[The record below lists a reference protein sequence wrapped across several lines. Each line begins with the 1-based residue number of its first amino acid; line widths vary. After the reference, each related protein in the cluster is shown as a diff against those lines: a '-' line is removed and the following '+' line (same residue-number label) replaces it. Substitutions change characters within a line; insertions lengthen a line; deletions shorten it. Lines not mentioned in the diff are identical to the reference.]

1 MVSWRDSGFAWLY
14 GVLKRQ
20 WFCLCEICKNALFLV
35 NGLDK
40 KSISRKLTSSN
51 HKWAGCEVLMRRCW
65 KMHVREMREVLF
77 LHEDFNVESIADS
90 DSENSNTSYSD
101 CDYNQQTAIA
111 AFYEW
116 ACEGTKLK
124 QMLFKESIDIATR
137 KFTSTMTTLKHHIH
151 VKRVQFNQYSSIKSN
166 LGPCSCWVQWAL
178 WRQTSAWDTEA
189 PTSVIRNSVYL
200 PKVATL
206 DILKITL

>member
-1 MVSWRDSGFAWLY
+1 
-14 GVLKRQ
+14 
-20 WFCLCEICKNALFLV
+20 
-35 NGLDK
+35 
-40 KSISRKLTSSN
+40 
-51 HKWAGCEVLMRRCW
+51 
-65 KMHVREMREVLF
+65 MREVLF

-137 KFTSTMTTLKHHIH
+137 KFTSTMTTLKHHIYA
-151 VKRVQFNQYSSIKSN
+151 KRVHFNQYGSIRSN
-166 LGPCSCWVQWAL
+166 LG
-178 WRQTSAWDTEA
+178 
-189 PTSVIRNSVYL
+189 RN
-200 PKVATL
+200 
-206 DILKITL
+206 DILDYSERCEDKQQHEIQKHLLRSYVIQYIYRKLLLSRFCR

>member
-65 KMHVREMREVLF
+65 KMHVREMRKVLF

-137 KFTSTMTTLKHHIH
+137 KFTSTMTTLKHHIYA
-151 VKRVQFNQYSSIKSN
+151 KRVHFNQYGSIRSN
-166 LGPCSCWVQWAL
+166 LG
-178 WRQTSAWDTEA
+178 
-189 PTSVIRNSVYL
+189 RN
-200 PKVATL
+200 
-206 DILKITL
+206 DILDYSERCEDKQQHEIQKHLLRSYVIQYIYRKLLLSRFCR